1 MEKPYELPKGLWA
14 WIAKKANQLWEQR
27 GCREGHDLEDWFD
40 AEAIVMEARREASH
54 MSRIEQIQIVQLDKV
69 SQAGDTDERVPKGDN
84 PVRSSTKAMLV
95 VVGGVAVADWSKRW
109 ASGF

>member
-14 WIAKKANQLWEQR
+14 WIAKKANELWEQR

-54 MSRIEQIQIVQLDKV
+54 MSRIEQTQIDQLDKV
-69 SQAGDTDERVPKGDN
+69 SQVGDTIAKAATPRNCG
-84 PVRSSTKAMLV
+84 RSS
-95 VVGGVAVADWSKRW
+95 
-109 ASGF
+109 ASISSFRFSGRALNFWQSRT

>member
-1 MEKPYELPKGLWA
+1 MDRE
-14 WIAKKANQLWEQR
+14 KANELWEQR

-69 SQAGDTDERVPKGDN
+69 SQTGGTNERVSQGDN
-84 PVRSSTKAMLV
+84 PMRSSRKAMLV
-95 VVGGVAVADWSKRW
+95 IVEGIAVAD
-109 ASGF
+109 